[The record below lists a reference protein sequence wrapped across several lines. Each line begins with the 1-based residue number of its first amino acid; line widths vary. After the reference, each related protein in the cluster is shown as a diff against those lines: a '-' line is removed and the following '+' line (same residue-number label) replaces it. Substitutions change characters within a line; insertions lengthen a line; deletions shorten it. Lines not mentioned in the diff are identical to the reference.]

1 MPCAVRIGLTGGI
14 GSGKTEVSRYFA
26 SLGVPVIDTDTI
38 AHELVARGQPAL
50 AEITAEFGDGILDE
64 HGNLDRAKLRCIVF
78 ADPAQRRR
86 LEQILHPRIRDNAIA
101 LSEQC
106 EAAYCILVIPLL
118 VESGRDY
125 PLDRILVVDTPVELQ
140 YRRIAG
146 RDGMSREQI
155 ASILAAQAD
164 RETRLRAADDVIVND
179 GDIDE
184 LHRKID
190 GLHQRYLELAFSGHS
205 QQ

>member
-50 AEITAEFGDGILDE
+50 AEIAAEFGDGILDE
-64 HGNLDRAKLRCIVF
+64 HGNLDRAKLSGIVF
-78 ADPAQRRR
+78 AEPARRRR

-146 RDGMSREQI
+146 RDGISREQI

-190 GLHQRYLELAFSGHS
+190 GLHQRYLELACSGHS